1 MIKTKEEL
9 LRVPGSLK
17 MTASVMTHKEAESIA
32 LKRDYVAWFWDKR
45 AKRLY
50 GKVSASKNVE
60 GK

>member
-1 MIKTKEEL
+1 LK
-9 LRVPGSLK
+9 VPGSLK

-60 GK
+60 E